1 MLSRALV
8 RTISWL
14 YADAV
19 QRTIRRMDGG
29 SMRGPGVAGTAVRG
43 GGPACFPTLFSPIRI
58 GPATSR
64 NRIMRV
70 ATTSNLAEQNRV
82 GARML
87 AFYRAAAE
95 GGAGIVVSEAARV
108 HPADAVT
115 PAAIPLFDRGP
126 IQGLRRLT
134 EAVHKAGA
142 LFLFQL
148 NHGGRQHLGRRVG
161 TLLAPSDIA
170 CPRSGGV
177 PHALTTREVEQMVE
191 FFVTAA
197 VHAMEAG
204 ADGVEVHGAQGH
216 LIGQFVSPYT
226 NRRDDRYGGS
236 LENRLRFPSEI
247 LAGVRR
253 RIGHRAVVGYRL
265 AVEEFTEGGIDAA
278 QAAEIAVRLARAGLC
293 DYVSLSQG
301 NFNTIETH
309 LPDRHWPQVT
319 YREIQAEVKRAV
331 GESMVVV
338 QSTRVQT
345 PEQAEAILGAGEGD
359 MIGLCRA
366 LIVDPEWPE
375 KARSGRPEEIRRC
388 IACNQCWDWISS
400 AEPIGCSTNPLAGRE
415 HHFGRLRPAVTPG
428 KVLVVGGGP
437 AGMEAA
443 RVAAERGHRV
453 ILYERERELGGRFL
467 AASHFPTGG
476 ELRHLTMFQEGA
488 LRRAGIE
495 LRLGV
500 EATLPMLL
508 AETPHAVILATG
520 AEPVVPDIAT
530 DGSVPAFATAS
541 VGDLAR
547 LSAMA
552 ARRVVLMD
560 EDGYFWAAAVAEAMA
575 ARLAPAGGRLLVA
588 TRFFE
593 PFRELPMVSRIA
605 TLRELD
611 RAGAD
616 HRTSMAPARIERGAL
631 VLRHYLTGREE
642 RIEDVDALLWIGA
655 ARARNALFAGLRDAG
670 IERTHL
676 IGDAFAPR
684 RVAVALVEAQTAAR
698 AV

>member
-1 MLSRALV
+1 MTSQGAA
-8 RTISWL
+8 I
-14 YADAV
+14 AA
-19 QRTIRRMDGG
+19 M
-29 SMRGPGVAGTAVRG
+29 RG
-43 GGPACFPTLFSPIRI
+43 GGSSPFPTLFSPICI
-58 GPATSR
+58 GGAVSR
-64 NRIMRV
+64 NRVMRV
-70 ATTSNLAEQNRV
+70 ATTSNLAEKNRV
-82 GARML
+82 GDRML
-87 AFYRAAAE
+87 AFYRAAAQ
-95 GGAGIVVSEAARV
+95 GGAGVVVSEAARV

-126 IQGLRRLT
+126 IQGLRRLS
-134 EAVHKAGA
+134 EAVHDAGA

-197 VHAMEAG
+197 VHAMETG

-236 LENRLRFPSEI
+236 LENRLRFPTEI

-253 RIGHRAVVGYRL
+253 RIGHRAIVGYRL

-278 QAAEIAVRLARAGLC
+278 QAAEIAVVLARAGLC
-293 DYVSLSQG
+293 DYISLSQG
-301 NFNTIETH
+301 NFNTIDTH
-309 LPDRHWPQVT
+309 LPDRHWPQAT
-319 YREIQAEVKRAV
+319 YRDIQAEVKRAV
-331 GESMVVV
+331 GDGMVVV

-345 PEQAEAILGAGEGD
+345 PEQAESILAAGDGD
-359 MIGLCRA
+359 MVGLCRA
-366 LIVDPEWPE
+366 LIVDPEWPA
-375 KARSGRPEEIRRC
+375 KAATGRAAEIRRC

-400 AEPIGCSTNPLAGRE
+400 AEPIGCSTNPMAGRE
-415 HHFGRLRPAVTPG
+415 HHFGRLRPAVQQG

-443 RVAAERGHRV
+443 RVAAERGHHV
-453 ILYERERELGGRFL
+453 ILFERERELGGRFL
-467 AASHFPTGG
+467 AASHFPTGA

-508 AETPHAVILATG
+508 AEAPHAVILATG
-520 AEPVVPDIAT
+520 ADHVVPEIAT
-530 DGSVPAFATAS
+530 DGSVPAIAASS

-547 LSAMA
+547 LRGAA

-560 EDGYFWAAAVAEAMA
+560 EDGYYWAAAVAEAA
-575 ARLAPAGGRLLVA
+575 AAQLASASGRLLVA

-611 RAGAD
+611 RAGTEYRA
-616 HRTSMAPARIERGAL
+616 SMAAVRIECGSV

-642 RIEDVDALLWIGA
+642 RIESAGMLLWIGA
-655 ARARNALFAGLRDAG
+655 ARARNALFAGLKAAG
-670 IERTHL
+670 IERAHL

-684 RVAVALVEAQTAAR
+684 RLAPALVEAETVAR

>member
-1 MLSRALV
+1 MKSPGA
-8 RTISWL
+8 
-14 YADAV
+14 AGDAA
-19 QRTIRRMDGG
+19 RGG
-29 SMRGPGVAGTAVRG
+29 SAP
-43 GGPACFPTLFSPIRI
+43 FPTLFSPLRI
-58 GPATSR
+58 GPGVSR
-64 NRIMRV
+64 NRVMRV

-82 GARML
+82 GERMM

-95 GGAGIVVSEAARV
+95 GGAGVVVSEAARV

-126 IQGLRRLT
+126 IPGLRRLT
-134 EAVHKAGA
+134 EAVHEAGA

-161 TLLAPSDIA
+161 TLLAPSELA

-197 VHAMEAG
+197 VHAMETG

-253 RIGHRAVVGYRL
+253 RIGHRAILGYRL

-278 QAAEIAVRLARAGLC
+278 QAAEIAVRLSRAGLC
-293 DYVSLSQG
+293 DYISLSQG
-301 NFNTIETH
+301 NFNTIDTH
-309 LPDRHWPQVT
+309 LPDRHWPQAA
-319 YREIQAEVKRAV
+319 YRTIQAEVKRAV
-331 GESMVVV
+331 GDAMVVV
-338 QSTRVQT
+338 QSTRLQT
-345 PEQAEAILGAGEGD
+345 PEQAEAILAAGEGD
-359 MIGLCRA
+359 MVGLCRA

-375 KARSGRPEEIRRC
+375 KARSGRAEEIRRC

-415 HHFGRLRPAVTPG
+415 HQFGRLRPAVTPG

-453 ILYERERELGGRFL
+453 VLIERERQLGGRFL

-476 ELRHLTMFQEGA
+476 ELRHLPMFQEGA
-488 LRRAGIE
+488 LRRLGVEI
-495 LRLGV
+495 RLGV

-508 AETPHAVILATG
+508 AEAPHAVILATG
-520 AEPVVPDIAT
+520 AEPMVPAIEE
-530 DGSVPAFATAS
+530 DGSVPAIAATS
-541 VGDLAR
+541 VGEVAR
-547 LSAMA
+547 LGA
-552 ARRVVLMD
+552 AAGRPVVLMD
-560 EDGYFWAAAVAEAMA
+560 EDGYYWAGAVAEAA
-575 ARLAPAGGRLLVA
+575 AAQIAPGGGRLVVA

-593 PFRELPMVSRIA
+593 AFRELPMVSRIA

-611 RAGAD
+611 RAGTEY
-616 HRTSMAPARIERGAL
+616 RTSMAPARIERGAV

-642 RIEDVDALLWIGA
+642 RIEAAGALFWIGA
-655 ARARNALFAGLRDAG
+655 ARARNGLLAGLRAAG
-670 IERTHL
+670 IERVHP

-684 RVAVALVEAQTAAR
+684 RVAPALVEAQAVAR
-698 AV
+698 SI

>member
-1 MLSRALV
+1 MVSLGATSEGSR
-8 RTISWL
+8 
-14 YADAV
+14 
-19 QRTIRRMDGG
+19 IRDH
-29 SMRGPGVAGTAVRG
+29 AT
-43 GGPACFPTLFSPIRI
+43 FPLLFSPVAI
-58 GPATSR
+58 GPAVSR
-64 NRIMRV
+64 NRVMRV

-82 GARML
+82 GDRML
-87 AFYRAAAE
+87 AFYRTAAE
-95 GGAGIVVSEAARV
+95 GGAGVVVSEAARV

-126 IQGLRRLT
+126 VPSLRRLT
-134 EAVHKAGA
+134 DAVHKAGA

-161 TLLAPSDIA
+161 TLLAASELA

-191 FFVTAA
+191 CFVTAA
-197 VHAMEAG
+197 VHAMESG

-236 LENRLRFPSEI
+236 LENRLRFPTEI

-253 RIGHRAVVGYRL
+253 RIGHRAIVGYRL
-265 AVEEFTEGGIDAA
+265 AVEEFTEGGIDTA
-278 QAAEIAVRLARAGLC
+278 QAAEIAALLARAGLC

-301 NFNTIETH
+301 NFNTIDTH
-309 LPDRHWPQVT
+309 LPDRHWPQAT
-319 YREIQAEVKRAV
+319 YRTIQAEVKRAV
-331 GESMVVV
+331 GDGTVVV

-345 PEQAEAILGAGEGD
+345 PDQAESILAAGDGD

-366 LIVDPEWPE
+366 LIVDPEWPA
-375 KARSGRPEEIRRC
+375 KAQGGRAHEIRRC

-415 HHFGRLRPAVTPG
+415 HHFGRLRPAVMPG

-443 RVAAERGHRV
+443 RVAAQRGHRV
-453 ILYERERELGGRFL
+453 TLIERAGQLGGRFL
-467 AASHFPTGG
+467 AASHFPNGG
-476 ELRHLTMFQEGA
+476 ELRHLPMFQEGA
-488 LRRAGIE
+488 LRRLGIA

-508 AETPHAVILATG
+508 AEAPHAVILATG
-520 AEPVVPDIAT
+520 AQPMVPPIEE
-530 DGSVPAFATAS
+530 DGSVPAIAASS
-541 VGDLAR
+541 VGEVAR
-547 LSAMA
+547 LGGLS

-560 EDGYFWAAAVAEAMA
+560 EDGYYWAAAVAEAA
-575 ARLAPAGGRLLVA
+575 AAQLAAAGGRLIVA

-593 PFRELPMVSRIA
+593 AFRELPMVSRIA

-611 RAGAD
+611 QARTEY
-616 HRTSMAPARIERGAL
+616 RTSMAPVRIDRGAV

-642 RIEDVDALLWIGA
+642 RIEAADALLWIGA
-655 ARARNALFAGLRDAG
+655 AKARNGLFAGLKAAG

-684 RVAVALVEAQTAAR
+684 RVAAALVEAQTVAR
-698 AV
+698 AI